1 LFRGLPSFIS
11 SCGFGGWRSNSCIVR
26 KVFSSTWGLSDMKD
40 DPAWPS
46 YHVGSH
52 DTIYAIGVASIK
64 FAQLEYAM
72 GAIFRT
78 VLDINHDDV
87 MVFLAQTRNYETIRQ
102 LLSAKMNSTYYPEEV
117 REKLKRF
124 VTGFKICADNRNLL
138 MHSNINA
145 SLEEPIMLH
154 KANKG
159 GRIVACRPSIQ
170 ELRQVADDMNTYFI
184 FGVMLANAVASHGGD
199 YAIPPPYRFHG
210 PVHLL
215 YQSFWTT
222 NR

>member
-1 LFRGLPSFIS
+1 
-11 SCGFGGWRSNSCIVR
+11 
-26 KVFSSTWGLSDMKD
+26 MKA
-40 DPAWPS
+40 DPVWPE

-52 DTIYAIGVASIK
+52 DTIFAIGVASIK

-87 MVFLAQTRNYETIRQ
+87 LVFIAQTRNYETIRR
-102 LLSAKMNSTYYPEEV
+102 LLTAKINSTFYPEEV
-117 REKLKRF
+117 RAKLDTF

-145 SLEEPIMLH
+145 SSEEPIMLH
-154 KANKG
+154 KANKD
-159 GRIVACRPSIQ
+159 GRIIACRPTLQ
-170 ELRQVADDMNTYFI
+170 ELRQVADDMNSYFI

-199 YAIPPPYRFHG
+199 YANSPALPFSWPGTPPRPK
-210 PVHLL
+210 LL
-215 YQSFWTT
+215 NYKSLSLPEGA
-222 NR
+222 